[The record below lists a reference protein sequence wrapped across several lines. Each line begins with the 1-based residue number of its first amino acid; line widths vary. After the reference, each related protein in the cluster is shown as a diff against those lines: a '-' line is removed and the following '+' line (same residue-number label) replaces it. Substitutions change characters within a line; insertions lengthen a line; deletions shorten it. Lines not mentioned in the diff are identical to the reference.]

1 MHGYQLMQA
10 ISERTGGV
18 WRVSAGAVYPTIAQL
33 EDEGLV
39 TIEESGGRRLVTI
52 SPAGRAELA
61 DRTARSGD
69 PFAGFSGTT
78 AEGDLR
84 DVLQELHLAARQVS
98 RSGTREQAEAARA
111 VLGEARRSLY
121 LILADAA
128 PPADR

>member
-39 TIEESGGRRLVTI
+39 TTEESGGRRLVTI
-52 SPAGRAELA
+52 TPEGRAELEE
-61 DRTARSGD
+61 RTARSGD
-69 PFAGFSGTT
+69 PFAGFGGAT
-78 AEGDLR
+78 AGGDLR

-98 RSGTREQAEAARA
+98 RGGRPEQVEAARA
-111 VLGEARRSLY
+111 VLSEARRSLY
-121 LILADAA
+121 LILAEAT
-128 PPADR
+128 PPAEG